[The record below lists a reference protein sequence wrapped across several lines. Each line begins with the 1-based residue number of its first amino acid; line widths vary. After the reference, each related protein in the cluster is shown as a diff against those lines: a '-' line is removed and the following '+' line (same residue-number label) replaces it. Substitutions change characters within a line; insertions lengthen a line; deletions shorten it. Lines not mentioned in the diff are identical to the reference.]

1 MGRRLV
7 ANVVATDIVL
17 VQRGDPGGFQPAAR
31 GAAGL
36 RRRHALL
43 AAAAAAAPM
52 QLLAARAQPPRI
64 VLLMSD
70 LRNPFFS
77 AIARSFQRRFQA
89 LWPGPAQIS
98 VQSAGFDHDRQASHL
113 DQALAR
119 GVDLIVVS
127 PIDAKLLAPAVQRAR
142 DAGVRVIAV
151 DSAVPGADL
160 TVMTDNLAAG
170 RSACEHLFQRMG
182 GRGTLAVIY
191 GPMNTAAMDR
201 VRGCRE
207 VLARHPQITLV
218 AEVYAGGGTKEG
230 GLERMVAILLG
241 TPRLDGL
248 FAIND
253 PTALG
258 AETAAREAGRN
269 EMAIT
274 SVDGSDEVSA
284 RLRDPGSRI
293 IATAAQDPQAMGRLA
308 AEGAVR
314 VLKKQPVPQPM
325 VVLPPRLVTGANVG
339 GYPGWSRP

>member
-1 MGRRLV
+1 MPDSSASRLH
-7 ANVVATDIVL
+7 
-17 VQRGDPGGFQPAAR
+17 
-31 GAAGL
+31 
-36 RRRHALL
+36 RRHALL
-43 AAAAAAAPM
+43 AALALVAPVRLQAANTANTANTAAP
-52 QLLAARAQPPRI
+52 PPRI
-64 VLLMSD
+64 ALLMSD

-77 AIARSFQRRFQA
+77 AIARSFQQRFQA
-89 LWPGPAQIS
+89 LWPAPAQLS

-113 DQALAR
+113 DKALAQ

-127 PIDAKLLAPAVQRAR
+127 PIDAKLLAPAVERAR
-142 DAGVRVIAV
+142 QAGVKVIAV

-160 TVMTDNLAAG
+160 TVMTDNLSAG

-182 GRGTLAVIY
+182 GRGTLAIIH

-218 AEVYAGGGTKEG
+218 AEMYTGGGTKEG

-253 PTALG
+253 PSALG
-258 AETAAREAGRN
+258 AETAAREAGRT

-293 IATAAQDPQAMGRLA
+293 IATAAQDPHAMGRLA

-314 VLKKQPVPQPM
+314 LLKKQPVPQPM
-325 VVLPPRLVTGANVG
+325 LVLPPRLVTSANVRD
-339 GYPGWSRP
+339 YPGWSRP

>member
-1 MGRRLV
+1 MDRVLHRRQAL
-7 ANVVATDIVL
+7 AAVVAVMLATGMAP
-17 VQRGDPGGFQPAAR
+17 RAAN
-31 GAAGL
+31 
-36 RRRHALL
+36 
-43 AAAAAAAPM
+43 
-52 QLLAARAQPPRI
+52 AQPPRI
-64 VLLMSD
+64 ALLMSD
-70 LRNPFFS
+70 LRNPFFA
-77 AIARSFQRRFQA
+77 AIARSFQQRFQA
-89 LWPGPAQIS
+89 LRPAAAQIS

-113 DQALAR
+113 DQALAQ
-119 GVDLIVVS
+119 GVDVIVVS

-142 DAGVRVIAV
+142 AAGVKVIAV

-182 GRGTLAVIY
+182 GRGTLAIIY
-191 GPMNTAAMDR
+191 GPMNTAALDR
-201 VRGCRE
+201 MRGCRE
-207 VLARHPQITLV
+207 VLARHPRVTLV
-218 AEVYAGGGTKEG
+218 AEMYTGGGTKEG

-253 PTALG
+253 PSALG
-258 AETAAREAGRN
+258 AETAAREAGRS

-293 IATAAQDPQAMGRLA
+293 IATAAQDPHAMGRLA

-314 VLKKQPVPQPM
+314 LLKKQPLPQPM
-325 VVLPPRLVTGANVG
+325 VVLPPRLVTAANVRH
-339 GYPGWSRP
+339 YPGWSRP